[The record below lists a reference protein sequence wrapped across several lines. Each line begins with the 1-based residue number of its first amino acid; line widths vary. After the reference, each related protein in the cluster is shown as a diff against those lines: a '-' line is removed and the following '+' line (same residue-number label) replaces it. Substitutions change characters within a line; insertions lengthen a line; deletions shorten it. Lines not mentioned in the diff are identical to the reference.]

1 MKREGKKLKKEGK
14 LERERKE
21 MSEGKTGKA
30 IWKEIKENGSKR
42 QKEEE
47 ESKGR
52 KNRRDK

>member
-14 LERERKE
+14 IERERKE

-42 QKEEE
+42 HKEEE
-47 ESKGR
+47 E
-52 KNRRDK
+52 